1 MFGIQE
7 RAYHHL
13 FFAPLLTEESCSWFA
28 FGFLFLSEGFVPSSD
43 PHWTWKS
50 ALALQKLHGIGAHVP
65 EFHLEMVK
73 PNGFDLITCEDLWHA
88 LFQNYLVKRLW
99 IKCPLGP
106 SFSQILLFFSEML
119 SPPTQQ
125 SHQYQ
130 HHVMWHCCLTHR
142 PVMPHS
148 LQFIIYH
155 KCSSQDPRGKSH
167 HPQKN
172 LPLKDSMRILKR
184 KSSMHSHEILSW
196 MNDVWLHLLTTLG
209 CFA

>member
-50 ALALQKLHGIGAHVP
+50 ALALQKRRGIGAHVP

-88 LFQNYLVKRLW
+88 LFQNYLVKRLR

-106 SFSQILLFFSEML
+106 SFSQILLFFFWDAE
-119 SPPTQQ
+119 PTY
-125 SHQYQ
+125 STEPS
-130 HHVMWHCCLTHR
+130 VPASCCVTL
-142 PVMPHS
+142 
-148 LQFIIYH
+148 LFN
-155 KCSSQDPRGKSH
+155 
-167 HPQKN
+167 PQASDATFPSIHY
-172 LPLKDSMRILKR
+172 LP
-184 KSSMHSHEILSW
+184 
-196 MNDVWLHLLTTLG
+196 
-209 CFA
+209 